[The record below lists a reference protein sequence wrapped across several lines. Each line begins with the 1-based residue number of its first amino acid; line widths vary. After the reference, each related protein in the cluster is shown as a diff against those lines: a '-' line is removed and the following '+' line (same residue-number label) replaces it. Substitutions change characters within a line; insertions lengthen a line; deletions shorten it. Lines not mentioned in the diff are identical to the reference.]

1 MIRTM
6 IGLATAIA
14 VLGGTAGAAAGST
27 ASRPAAADS
36 KLTLTYAAKTVKLTC
51 GPVGG
56 GHPKAGEACATLR
69 DIGGN
74 PARLKPGD
82 SLCVLLYQPVTAR
95 LEGTWRGKAVNW
107 KRTYGNSC
115 EMGRATGVLFQF

>member
-1 MIRTM
+1 M

-14 VLGGTAGAAAGST
+14 VLGGTAGPAA
-27 ASRPAAADS
+27 AAADS
-36 KLTLTYAAKTVKLTC
+36 KLTLTYASKTVRLTC

-69 DIGGN
+69 GIGGN
-74 PARLKPGD
+74 PAKLKGGD
-82 SLCVLLYQPVTAR
+82 SLCVLLYRPVTAR
-95 LEGTWRGKAVNW
+95 LKGTWRGKVVNW
-107 KRTYGNSC
+107 QRTYGNSC